1 VGVDPEQLAAEALD
15 GLHLDPLGAA
25 EPAGRLDRAHVTLER
40 LGAGQLLQ
48 ILNAAL
54 DRLGLGG
61 LQQWPGGQLGA
72 RVGAP
77 QRRAPLLAGGGVEAL
92 EHRPH
97 LIGGGD
103 PLQAVG
109 LGGAA
114 DEAAWGLSASGE
126 VLLAVA
132 GDLVQPVGLL
142 ARLQRLDRQRHP
154 DPTLPPAPRGQP
166 CIAIADV

>member
-1 VGVDPEQLAAEALD
+1 VTTPGRTPLRTARGVDPEQLAAEALD

-61 LQQWPGGQLGA
+61 LQQWPGGQLGP
-72 RVGAP
+72 RVGPP

-97 LIGGGD
+97 L
-103 PLQAVG
+103 
-109 LGGAA
+109 LGARHAFEAAGPGAAA
-114 DEAAWGLSASGE
+114 DE
-126 VLLAVA
+126 
-132 GDLVQPVGLL
+132 
-142 ARLQRLDRQRHP
+142 
-154 DPTLPPAPRGQP
+154 PTW
-166 CIAIADV
+166 